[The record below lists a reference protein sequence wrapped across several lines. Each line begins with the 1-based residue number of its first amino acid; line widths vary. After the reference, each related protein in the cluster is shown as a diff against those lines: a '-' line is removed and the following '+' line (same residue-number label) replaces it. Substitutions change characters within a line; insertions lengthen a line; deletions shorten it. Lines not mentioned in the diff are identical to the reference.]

1 MTILFV
7 TGTRHIDHPT
17 DNPPD
22 GRIFATSTLLKI
34 PRHDPTGATQQAITA
49 DVATA
54 AGNTGADTTT
64 ADMIRMTMINK
75 TCKCGCH
82 DAGHAQW
89 TKAKYG
95 LAVEAYVEHIKS
107 EHLGNRY
114 SCTYEDCDK
123 EYTRK
128 ERLKPHVNSVH
139 LKISFDCIC
148 GTLNT
153 RRSGIPLPQI

>member
-34 PRHDPTGATQQAITA
+34 PRHDPTGATQQVITA

-95 LAVEAYVEHIKS
+95 LAVEAYVEHKKKRHSATADMIRMTMINKTCKCGCHGASKLRLFS
-107 EHLGNRY
+107 EWSPLFFTSNIW
-114 SCTYEDCDK
+114 D
-123 EYTRK
+123 
-128 ERLKPHVNSVH
+128 
-139 LKISFDCIC
+139 SF
-148 GTLNT
+148 GTIL
-153 RRSGIPLPQI
+153 SK